1 MELSKN
7 TLDNFLIL
15 LFKYNIDNLIIKIIF
30 YNNLR
35 LKHWTFYQ
43 KGDFIQ
49 RKIH

>member
-15 LFKYNIDNLIIKIIF
+15 QFNYNIDNLIIKIIF

-43 KGDFIQ
+43 KGDFTLKKSQ
-49 RKIH
+49 